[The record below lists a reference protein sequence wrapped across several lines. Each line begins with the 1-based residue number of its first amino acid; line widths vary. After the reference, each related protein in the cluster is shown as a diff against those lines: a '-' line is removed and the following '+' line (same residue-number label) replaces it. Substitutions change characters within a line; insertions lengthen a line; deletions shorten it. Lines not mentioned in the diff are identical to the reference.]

1 MAELNM
7 SDFDRLSSAVA
18 DEYSGPARY
27 LELIC
32 HLGAYT
38 PLLVTVAARET
49 ASLQQL
55 ANAVVSTY
63 GKQQVCQ
70 LHGAELTAAANGSQL
85 LMVAIADAL
94 GLTQLPTDEIAARQT
109 VLETARI
116 RVQSADPLLV
126 VIEHCERLTAVA
138 LNEIAQLALMASQ
151 TIAFCLFGN
160 SGFDAVIKD
169 GPTHARCYRIE
180 LPPKTRAAASVAPQP
195 VVMTEKPNADIPLSD
210 GIGDS
215 LLGMDIG
222 LELPVSVSSRPKKST
237 PPPVFDIAALRQT
250 AETLLASIRS
260 RISGRFG
267 SRESSVAS
275 EAVDADY
282 SSDKEKASVRNIP
295 VPVVLGLSGVLAVVL
310 LLLLYAGGNDSDEV
324 AQTRLPPVVL
334 NGSGATGNAAMPSLP
349 GSLTAGSENNAGL
362 TKMEP
367 AGSYRLSDSV
377 ESAPQSR
384 YVEPSAVALANNGE
398 PGEIVRSQAVVPA
411 VDKAVRTKEVEQP
424 RIVLPAPARP
434 VSSPVAKPPVATQSA
449 AASNTT
455 GRLAPLLNAG
465 SGSYVMQM
473 LGSSDRKSAQN
484 FVAKWSGQ
492 VKGGLYWFETVRD
505 GKPWFVVSSGA
516 YPDKKAATAAVA
528 RLPQQLRSQSPWV
541 REVGQIQQQIN
552 LVPSNKK

>member
-1 MAELNM
+1 VVELNM
-7 SDFDRLSSAVA
+7 PDFDRLSSAVA

-32 HLGAYT
+32 HLAAYT
-38 PLLVTVAARET
+38 PLLVTVAARDT
-49 ASLQQL
+49 VSLQQL

-70 LHGAELTAAANGSQL
+70 LHGAELTAASNGSQL

-94 GLTQLPTDEIAARQT
+94 GLTQLPTDEIAARET

-116 RVQSADPLLV
+116 RVQSGDPLLV
-126 VIEHCERLTAVA
+126 VIEHSERLTAVA

-151 TIAFCLFGN
+151 TIAFCLFGT

-180 LPPKTRAAASVAPQP
+180 LPVKTKAAASVAPQP
-195 VVMTEKPNADIPLSD
+195 VVMTDKPEADIPLSD

-222 LELPVSVSSRPKKST
+222 HELPVSVSPRPKKSA
-237 PPPVFDIAALRQT
+237 PPPLLDIAAFRQA
-250 AETLLASIRS
+250 AETLLAVIRS
-260 RISGRFG
+260 RVSGKFG
-267 SRESSVAS
+267 SRESSAAPEPVR
-275 EAVDADY
+275 ADY
-282 SSDKEKASVRNIP
+282 PSDTKQASARNIP
-295 VPVVLGLSGVLAVVL
+295 VPIVLGLSGVLAVVL
-310 LLLLYAGGNDSDEV
+310 LLLLYAAGNDNDEAV
-324 AQTRLPPVVL
+324 QTRLPPVVL

-377 ESAPQSR
+377 ESAQQSR
-384 YVEPSAVALANNGE
+384 YVESSAARTGNSAAEEV
-398 PGEIVRSQAVVPA
+398 VRSQAVMAA
-411 VDKAVRTKEVEQP
+411 VDKAARTEEVEQP
-424 RIVLPAPARP
+424 RILLPAPAKS
-434 VSSPVAKPPVATQSA
+434 VATPVAKPPAANKSVAA
-449 AASNTT
+449 NNTAT
-455 GRLAPLLNAG
+455 GRLAPLLTAR

-484 FVAKWSGQ
+484 FVTKWSGQ
-492 VKGGLYWFETVRD
+492 VKSGLYWFETVRD

-528 RLPQQLRSQSPWV
+528 QLPQQLRSQSPWV

>member
-1 MAELNM
+1 VAELNM

-38 PLLVTVAARET
+38 PLLVTVAARDT

-94 GLTQLPTDEIAARQT
+94 GLTQLPTDEIAARET

-116 RVQSADPLLV
+116 RVQSGDPLLV

-180 LPPKTRAAASVAPQP
+180 LPVKTKATASVAQQP
-195 VVMTEKPNADIPLSD
+195 IVMTDKPDADIPLSD

-222 LELPVSVSSRPKKST
+222 HELPVSISPRPKKSA
-237 PPPVFDIAALRQT
+237 PPPLFDIAAVRQT
-250 AETLLASIRS
+250 AETLLTAIRS
-260 RISGRFG
+260 RVPGKFG
-267 SRESSVAS
+267 SREGSAAS
-275 EAVDADY
+275 GLVDADY
-282 SSDKEKASVRNIP
+282 SSDKTKASARNIP

-310 LLLLYAGGNDSDEV
+310 LLLLYAGGNGSEEV
-324 AQTRLPPVVL
+324 AQTRLPPVIL
-334 NGSGATGNAAMPSLP
+334 DGSGAAGNAAMPSLP

-377 ESAPQSR
+377 ESAQQSR
-384 YVEPSAVALANNGE
+384 YVEPSATRTGNGVSE
-398 PGEIVRSQAVVPA
+398 EVVRSQAVMAAADAARP
-411 VDKAVRTKEVEQP
+411 KEVEQP
-424 RIVLPAPARP
+424 RIVLPAPAKP
-434 VSSPVAKPPVATQSA
+434 VSSTVVKSPAVNKPV
-449 AASNTT
+449 AASNAAT
-455 GRLAPLLNAG
+455 GRLAPLLTAR

-484 FVAKWSGQ
+484 FVTKWSGQ
-492 VKGGLYWFETVRD
+492 VKNGLYWFETVRD

-528 RLPQQLRSQSPWV
+528 QLPQQLRSQSPWV